1 MLLHLDD
8 EQGLGFGYR
17 RGENDRI
24 EMQTRGSS
32 GILWKDSHINLKG
45 TKELELVLKARKA
58 INLRGDYVA
67 QHAAFAPVDA
77 VIHPDFT
84 EGYKPGVGIE
94 RLNAD

>member
-24 EMQTRGSS
+24 EMQTRGSG

-58 INLRGDYVA
+58 INLRHCSFKISENSHLY
-67 QHAAFAPVDA
+67 HFA
-77 VIHPDFT
+77 
-84 EGYKPGVGIE
+84 
-94 RLNAD
+94 NQMSSC